1 MEISQHIFLGK
12 RAVFTKII
20 LALNETNLK
29 YMRNKIIYNYLRRF
43 RYFIENSPRVF
54 LLLIVVVFFSWVG
67 NFIVSNN
74 INVFNDRLNVR
85 YILNILSIVFSAFTA
100 VYAVLEFFYSKID
113 DEDKK
118 LNESKFNNIEK
129 YNRVLV
135 AEISSKEKNIRANCR
150 KILEKIFEKFELDNS
165 SRITLFYCKESCRK
179 PTEFHILE
187 RYATGGGKDHYQP
200 EASYLISIGF
210 IKYVWENGFY
220 SDIENCPVY
229 PEAGKKI
236 TQKRKDYNKYQ
247 LDFYGITED
256 MIKNMNMKSCDFV
269 GKNLSNDLAN
279 LIILFES
286 NKNGKLS
293 HITEDKLNKFLDS
306 TYLREHLIYHVE
318 LLNWISS
325 KQSKLPSNT
334 NEITSRDIRDELNR
348 S

>member
-1 MEISQHIFLGK
+1 ME
-12 RAVFTKII
+12 
-20 LALNETNLK
+20 
-29 YMRNKIIYNYLRRF
+29 NKIIYNYLRKF
-43 RYFIENSPRVF
+43 RDFIENSPKIF
-54 LLLIVVVFFSWVG
+54 LLLIGVIVASWVG
-67 NFIVSNN
+67 NFIISNDIN
-74 INVFNDRLNVR
+74 IFSDRPNVR
-85 YILNILSIVFSAFTA
+85 YILNILSMAFSFFTA
-100 VYAVLEFFYSKID
+100 LYAVLEFFYSKID

-118 LNESKFNNIEK
+118 INESKFDNIEK

-150 KILEKIFEKFELDNS
+150 NILEKIFIKFELDNS

-187 RYATGGGKDHYQP
+187 RYAIGGGKDHYQP

-220 SDIENCPVY
+220 SDIEKCPVY
-229 PEAGKKI
+229 PESGKKI
-236 TQKRKDYNKYQ
+236 AQKRKDYNKYQ
-247 LDFYGITED
+247 LDSYGITED

-306 TYLREHLIYHVE
+306 TFLREHLISHVE

-334 NEITSRDIRDELNR
+334 NEITSRDIRNEFNR

>member
-1 MEISQHIFLGK
+1 M
-12 RAVFTKII
+12 A
-20 LALNETNLK
+20 
-29 YMRNKIIYNYLRRF
+29 
-43 RYFIENSPRVF
+43 
-54 LLLIVVVFFSWVG
+54 FS
-67 NFIVSNN
+67 F
-74 INVFNDRLNVR
+74 
-85 YILNILSIVFSAFTA
+85 FTA
-100 VYAVLEFFYSKID
+100 LYAVLEFFYSKID

-118 LNESKFNNIEK
+118 INESKFDNIEK

-150 KILEKIFEKFELDNS
+150 NILEKIFIKFELDNS

-187 RYATGGGKDHYQP
+187 RYAIGGGKDHYQP

-220 SDIENCPVY
+220 SDIEKCPVY
-229 PEAGKKI
+229 PESGKKI
-236 TQKRKDYNKYQ
+236 AQKRKDYNKYQ
-247 LDFYGITED
+247 LDSYGITED

-306 TYLREHLIYHVE
+306 TFLREHLISHVE

-334 NEITSRDIRDELNR
+334 NEITSRDIRNEFNR

>member
-1 MEISQHIFLGK
+1 ME
-12 RAVFTKII
+12 
-20 LALNETNLK
+20 
-29 YMRNKIIYNYLRRF
+29 NKIIYNYLRKF
-43 RYFIENSPRVF
+43 RDFIENSPKVF
-54 LLLIVVVFFSWVG
+54 LLLIGVIVASWVG
-67 NFIVSNN
+67 NFIISNDIN
-74 INVFNDRLNVR
+74 IFSDRPNVR
-85 YILNILSIVFSAFTA
+85 YILNILSMAFSFFTA
-100 VYAVLEFFYSKID
+100 LYAVLEFFYSKID

-118 LNESKFNNIEK
+118 INESKFDNIEK

-150 KILEKIFEKFELDNS
+150 NILEKIFIKFELDNS

-187 RYATGGGKDHYQP
+187 RYAIGGGKDHYQP

-220 SDIENCPVY
+220 SDIEKCPVY
-229 PEAGKKI
+229 PESGKKI
-236 TQKRKDYNKYQ
+236 AQKRKDYNKYQ
-247 LDFYGITED
+247 LDSYGITED

-306 TYLREHLIYHVE
+306 TFLREHLISHVE

-334 NEITSRDIRDELNR
+334 NEITSRDIRNEFNR

>member
-1 MEISQHIFLGK
+1 ME
-12 RAVFTKII
+12 
-20 LALNETNLK
+20 
-29 YMRNKIIYNYLRRF
+29 NKIIYNYLRKF
-43 RYFIENSPRVF
+43 RDFIENSPKIF
-54 LLLIVVVFFSWVG
+54 LLLIGVIVASWGG
-67 NFIVSNN
+67 NFIISNDIN
-74 INVFNDRLNVR
+74 IFSDRPNVR
-85 YILNILSIVFSAFTA
+85 YILNILSIAFSFFTA
-100 VYAVLEFFYSKID
+100 LYAVLEFFYSKID

-118 LNESKFNNIEK
+118 INESKFDNIEK

-150 KILEKIFEKFELDNS
+150 NILEKIFIKFELDNS

-187 RYATGGGKDHYQP
+187 RYAIGGGKDHYQP

-220 SDIENCPVY
+220 SDIEKCPVY
-229 PEAGKKI
+229 PESGKKI
-236 TQKRKDYNKYQ
+236 AQKRKDYNKYQ
-247 LDFYGITED
+247 LDSYGITED

-306 TYLREHLIYHVE
+306 TFLREHLISHVE

-334 NEITSRDIRDELNR
+334 NEITSNDIRNEFNR

>member
-1 MEISQHIFLGK
+1 ME
-12 RAVFTKII
+12 
-20 LALNETNLK
+20 
-29 YMRNKIIYNYLRRF
+29 NKIIYNYLRKF
-43 RYFIENSPRVF
+43 RDFIENSPKVF
-54 LLLIVVVFFSWVG
+54 LLLIGVIVASWVG
-67 NFIVSNN
+67 NFIISNDIN
-74 INVFNDRLNVR
+74 IFSDRPNVR
-85 YILNILSIVFSAFTA
+85 YILNILSMAFSFFTA
-100 VYAVLEFFYSKID
+100 LYAVLEFFYSKID

-118 LNESKFNNIEK
+118 INESKFDNIEK

-150 KILEKIFEKFELDNS
+150 NILEKIFIKFELDNS

-187 RYATGGGKDHYQP
+187 RYAIGGGKDHYQP

-220 SDIENCPVY
+220 SDIEKCPVY
-229 PEAGKKI
+229 PESGKKI
-236 TQKRKDYNKYQ
+236 AQKRKDYNKYQ
-247 LDFYGITED
+247 LDSYGITED

-306 TYLREHLIYHVE
+306 TFLREHLISHVE

-334 NEITSRDIRDELNR
+334 NELTSRDIRNEFNR

>member
-1 MEISQHIFLGK
+1 ME
-12 RAVFTKII
+12 
-20 LALNETNLK
+20 
-29 YMRNKIIYNYLRRF
+29 NKIIYNYLRKF
-43 RYFIENSPRVF
+43 RDFIENSPKIF
-54 LLLIVVVFFSWVG
+54 LLLIGVIVASWVG
-67 NFIVSNN
+67 NFIISNDIN
-74 INVFNDRLNVR
+74 IFSDRPNVR
-85 YILNILSIVFSAFTA
+85 YILNILSMAFSFFTA
-100 VYAVLEFFYSKID
+100 LYAVLEFFYSKID

-118 LNESKFNNIEK
+118 INESKFDNIEK

-150 KILEKIFEKFELDNS
+150 NILEKIFIKFALDNS

-187 RYATGGGKDHYQP
+187 RYAIGGGKDHYQP

-220 SDIENCPVY
+220 SDIEKCPVY
-229 PEAGKKI
+229 PESGKKI
-236 TQKRKDYNKYQ
+236 AQKRKDYNKYQ
-247 LDFYGITED
+247 LDSYGITED
-256 MIKNMNMKSCDFV
+256 MIKNMNMKSCDFI

-306 TYLREHLIYHVE
+306 TFLREHLISHVE

-334 NEITSRDIRDELNR
+334 NEITSRDIRNEFNR

>member
-1 MEISQHIFLGK
+1 ME
-12 RAVFTKII
+12 
-20 LALNETNLK
+20 
-29 YMRNKIIYNYLRRF
+29 NKIIYNYLRKF
-43 RYFIENSPRVF
+43 RDFIENSPKVF
-54 LLLIVVVFFSWVG
+54 LLLIGVIVASWVG
-67 NFIVSNN
+67 NFIISNDIN
-74 INVFNDRLNVR
+74 IFSDRPNVR
-85 YILNILSIVFSAFTA
+85 YILNILSMAFSFFTA
-100 VYAVLEFFYSKID
+100 LYAVLEFFYSKID

-118 LNESKFNNIEK
+118 INESKFDNIEK

-150 KILEKIFEKFELDNS
+150 SILEKIFIKFELDNS

-187 RYATGGGKDHYQP
+187 RYAIGGGKDHYQP

-220 SDIENCPVY
+220 SDIEKCPVY
-229 PEAGKKI
+229 PESGKKI
-236 TQKRKDYNKYQ
+236 AQKRKDYNKYQ
-247 LDFYGITED
+247 LDSYGITED

-306 TYLREHLIYHVE
+306 TFLREHLISHVE

-334 NEITSRDIRDELNR
+334 NEITSRDIRNEFNR